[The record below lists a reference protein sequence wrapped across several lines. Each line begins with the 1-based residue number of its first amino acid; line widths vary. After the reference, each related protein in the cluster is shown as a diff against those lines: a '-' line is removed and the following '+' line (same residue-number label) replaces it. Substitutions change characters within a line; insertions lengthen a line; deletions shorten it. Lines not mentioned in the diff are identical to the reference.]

1 MQCPYCIS
9 SVDEAALAC
18 PYCGRDLH
26 LVKHLLERIEDLE
39 HRLDEAGVSYGEGLA
54 AAEPHTVQVEIDDDW
69 QPPPLTTYVTTLLLT
84 LLPAWGLLV
93 AAHGILLF
101 LFDANPFY
109 LRITS
114 VLIPMPFGFAL
125 FRRAPGRLWLSI
137 MAGFGMACGAVWG
150 MLTLTAMVD
159 HVPVLPQD
167 AREAREVLEYVIS
180 IGLAFLTGL
189 SLCLAVGRQKGGRQQ
204 VGLIVKVIALLF
216 AKDRKGQTGIERMHK
231 QLQPIINIL
240 TPVLT
245 ALASLYAGVKVLLG
259 VE

>member
-18 PYCGRDLH
+18 PYCARDLQ
-26 LVKHLLERIEDLE
+26 LVKHLLGRIEDLE
-39 HRLDEAGVSYGEGLA
+39 RRLEEAGVPYGEVLNTG
-54 AAEPHTVQVEIDDDW
+54 EPIGAQGEVEDDW
-69 QPPPLTTYVTTLLLT
+69 QAPPPRYATSLLGT
-84 LLPAWGLLV
+84 LLPALALLV

-101 LFDANPFY
+101 LFDVNPLY

-125 FRRAPGRLWLSI
+125 FRRDPGRLWLSAL
-137 MAGFGMACGAVWG
+137 AGIGMACGAVWG
-150 MLTLTAMVD
+150 MLTVTALVD

-167 AREAREVLEYVIS
+167 VREAREVLEYSIS

-189 SLCLAVGRQKGGRQQ
+189 LISKAVSRQKGGRQQ
-204 VGLIVKVIALLF
+204 AGLIVKLIALLF

-231 QLQPIINIL
+231 QLQPIISIL
-240 TPVLT
+240 TPVFT
-245 ALASLYAGVKVLLG
+245 ALASLYAGIKVLLG
-259 VE
+259 FE

>member
-18 PYCGRDLH
+18 PYCARDLQ
-26 LVKHLLERIEDLE
+26 LVKHLLGRIDDLE
-39 HRLDEAGVSYGEGLA
+39 RRLDEAGIPYGEELTSHESTGN
-54 AAEPHTVQVEIDDDW
+54 QVEIEDDW
-69 QPPPLTTYVTTLLLT
+69 QAPSPRYATTLLLT
-84 LLPAWGLLV
+84 LLPALLLLV

-101 LFDANPFY
+101 ILDVNPLY

-125 FRRAPGRLWLSI
+125 FRRAPDRLWLSAL
-137 MAGFGMACGAVWG
+137 AGLGMACGAVWG
-150 MLTLTAMVD
+150 MVTVTAVVD

-167 AREAREVLEYVIS
+167 AREVREVLEYATS
-180 IGLAFLTGL
+180 IGLALLTGL
-189 SLCLAVGRQKGGRQQ
+189 LLSKAVSRPKGGRQQ
-204 VGLIVKVIALLF
+204 VGLIVKLLALLF

-231 QLQPIINIL
+231 QFQPIISIL
-240 TPVLT
+240 TPVFT
-245 ALASLYAGVKVLLG
+245 ALASLYAGIKVLLG

>member
-18 PYCGRDLH
+18 PYCARDLH

-39 HRLDEAGVSYGEGLA
+39 RRLEEAGVPYGEGPNDDEPVA
-54 AAEPHTVQVEIDDDW
+54 AQAEIDDDW
-69 QPPPLTTYVTTLLLT
+69 QAPPPRYTSTLFLT
-84 LLPAWGLLV
+84 LSPALALLV
-93 AAHGILLF
+93 AAHGVLLF
-101 LFDANPFY
+101 LFDVNPLY

-125 FRRAPGRLWLSI
+125 FRRAPGRLWPSAL
-137 MAGFGMACGAVWG
+137 AGFGMACGAVWG
-150 MLTLTAMVD
+150 MLSVTSLVD

-167 AREAREVLEYVIS
+167 AQEAREVMEYATS

-189 SLCLAVGRQKGGRQQ
+189 LLSLAVYRQKGGPKNASR
-204 VGLIVKVIALLF
+204 VVKLIALLF
-216 AKDRKGQTGIERMHK
+216 AKDTKGQSGIERMYK
-231 QLQPIINIL
+231 QLQPIISIL
-240 TPVLT
+240 TPVVT
-245 ALASLYAGVKVLLG
+245 ALASLYAGIKVLLG